1 MSGNMPRFF
10 VTPED
15 VCGEEIFIRGG
26 DAQHIGKVLRMRIG
40 EKLTVC
46 DTAGCDYFCEVSE
59 ITPDCVTLAVES
71 SAPTISE
78 PCVRVV
84 LYVALSKGDKLD
96 HIVQKAVELG
106 ASEIRLF
113 TSKYCVVKWTD
124 KDAEKKT
131 ERLCR
136 IALEAAK
143 QCGRGKIPQVF
154 PPVPFSKMCKEASE
168 HALPILCYEGERAT
182 SLRSVLETRFRD
194 DIAVVIGS
202 EGGFAP
208 EEAEL
213 AVTEGL
219 ASVTLGPRILRCE
232 TAPSCVLSAIFYHAG
247 EI

>member
-1 MSGNMPRFF
+1 MPRFF

-15 VCGEEIFIRGG
+15 VCGETVVIRGE
-26 DAQHIGKVLRMRIG
+26 DARHIAKVLRMRVG

-46 DTAGCDYFCEVSE
+46 DTAGTDYFCTVTAF
-59 ITPDCVTLAVES
+59 TPDEVYLTVDS

-78 PCVRVV
+78 PTVRVV

-96 HIVQKAVELG
+96 TVVQKAVELG

-113 TSKYCVVKWTD
+113 TSKYCVAKWTE

-136 IALEAAK
+136 IAAEAAK
-143 QCGRGKIPQVF
+143 QCGRGMIPRVA
-154 PPVPFSKMCKEASE
+154 PPIPFSKMCKEAAKFS
-168 HALPILCYEGERAT
+168 LPILCYEGERAT
-182 SLRSVLETRFRD
+182 SLRSVLEARFSD
-194 DIAVVIGS
+194 EIAVVIGS

-208 EEAEL
+208 EEAEA
-213 AVTEGL
+213 AVAEGL
-219 ASVTLGPRILRCE
+219 TSVTLGPRILRCE

-247 EI
+247 EL

>member
-1 MSGNMPRFF
+1 MPRFF

-15 VCGEEIFIRGG
+15 VCGEEIFIRGA
-26 DAQHIGKVLRMRIG
+26 DAQHIGKVLRMRQG

-46 DTAGCDYFCEVSE
+46 DTAGCDYFCSVAQ
-59 ITPDCVTLAVES
+59 IAPDCVTLAVES
-71 SAPTISE
+71 SSPTISE
-78 PCVRVV
+78 PSVRVV

-96 HIVQKAVELG
+96 YIVQKAVELG
-106 ASEIRLF
+106 AHEIRLF
-113 TSKYCVVKWTD
+113 TSKYCVVKWTE

-136 IALEAAK
+136 IAAEAAK
-143 QCGRGKIPQVF
+143 QCGRGILPQVLA
-154 PPVPFSKMCKEASE
+154 PVPFSKMCKDAAEFP
-168 HALPILCYEGERAT
+168 LPILCYEGEKAT
-182 SLRSVLETRFRD
+182 SLRSVLEARFCD
-194 DIAVVIGS
+194 EIAVVIGA

-213 AVTEGL
+213 AVAEGL
-219 ASVTLGPRILRCE
+219 TSVTLGPRILRCE

>member
-1 MSGNMPRFF
+1 MPRFF

-15 VCGEEIFIRGG
+15 VCGDEIFIRGA
-26 DAQHIGKVLRMRIG
+26 DAQHIGRVLRMRIG

-46 DTAGCDYFCEVSE
+46 NTAGTDYFCSVSD
-59 ITPDCVTLAVES
+59 ITSDCVTLAVES
-71 SAPTISE
+71 SSPTIAE
-78 PCVRVV
+78 PTVRVV

-96 HIVQKAVELG
+96 HIVQKSVELG
-106 ASEIRLF
+106 VSEIRLF

-124 KDAEKKT
+124 KDSEKKT

-136 IALEAAK
+136 IAAEAAK

-154 PPVPFSKMCKEASE
+154 PPVPFSEMCKEAAG

-182 SLRSVLETRFRD
+182 SLRSVLEARFASE
-194 DIAVVIGS
+194 IAVVIGS
-202 EGGFAP
+202 EGGFSP
-208 EEAEL
+208 EEAEA
-213 AVTEGL
+213 AVSEGL
-219 ASVTLGPRILRCE
+219 TSVTLGPRILRCE